1 MIKRLFLKDYIS
13 FKRVELEFEKGLIV
27 FSGASGTGK
36 SLLISAILHSFGYY
50 TADAKLVELNID
62 RPNGLKSD
70 TYEFD
75 EDLVIKVIKRD
86 KVRYYLDGQSISKKA
101 INRLFLP
108 YVKYLSV
115 RDKLIF
121 SNSELIELLDRF
133 IISKNMDYKNIL
145 DEYKSRF
152 KIYREKLKEL
162 EQIKTDELRLNELI
176 EFTKFEIE
184 RVESIKPKVGED
196 IELIKIKQKL
206 SRLDKIDSA
215 IREASGIF
223 DYESS
228 VCEVYRL
235 LDKDDGFF
243 LDTMERL
250 RVDFE
255 DIKLLFE
262 ELSEIDIEYVLD
274 RLEKLSFIK
283 NRYGGVKEALDYIEK
298 KREELSN
305 YQNIEQN
312 RSKIENFVSTEK
324 DKLNTIAKDIS
335 KYRREYSLK
344 LEKELSKYLFELKL
358 PAVKF
363 IFDTISL
370 DELGLDRLNIDLNGS
385 TIETLSGGEFNRI
398 RLALM
403 VVSLSSLESGGI
415 LILDE
420 IDANVSG
427 EESIAIANM
436 ISKLSSIFQIF
447 AISHQPHL
455 ASKAHQHILISKL
468 NSISS
473 ATILNKSERLY
484 EIARIIGGEKPDI
497 EVIGFAKRLLNFNKE
512 SLA

>member
-86 KVRYYLDGQSISKKA
+86 KIRYYLDGQSISKKA

-184 RVESIKPKVGED
+184 RVESIKQKLEK
-196 IELIKIKQKL
+196 ILNNKIKQKF
-206 SRLDKIDSA
+206 SD
-215 IREASGIF
+215 
-223 DYESS
+223 
-228 VCEVYRL
+228 
-235 LDKDDGFF
+235 
-243 LDTMERL
+243 
-250 RVDFE
+250 
-255 DIKLLFE
+255 
-262 ELSEIDIEYVLD
+262 
-274 RLEKLSFIK
+274 
-283 NRYGGVKEALDYIEK
+283 
-298 KREELSN
+298 
-305 YQNIEQN
+305 
-312 RSKIENFVSTEK
+312 
-324 DKLNTIAKDIS
+324 
-335 KYRREYSLK
+335 
-344 LEKELSKYLFELKL
+344 
-358 PAVKF
+358 
-363 IFDTISL
+363 
-370 DELGLDRLNIDLNGS
+370 
-385 TIETLSGGEFNRI
+385 
-398 RLALM
+398 
-403 VVSLSSLESGGI
+403 
-415 LILDE
+415 
-420 IDANVSG
+420 
-427 EESIAIANM
+427 
-436 ISKLSSIFQIF
+436 
-447 AISHQPHL
+447 
-455 ASKAHQHILISKL
+455 
-468 NSISS
+468 
-473 ATILNKSERLY
+473 
-484 EIARIIGGEKPDI
+484 
-497 EVIGFAKRLLNFNKE
+497 
-512 SLA
+512 